1 MDAVQPG
8 TSCARLA
15 ARAASRSHV
24 VRRATPGILRK
35 ASARLRPMRP
45 QPMMAKPVGR
55 EEEALGEDIDG
66 VYPGLVR
73 TEMSSLGVEKSF

>member
-1 MDAVQPG
+1 
-8 TSCARLA
+8 
-15 ARAASRSHV
+15 
-24 VRRATPGILRK
+24 
-35 ASARLRPMRP
+35 
-45 QPMMAKPVGR
+45 MAKPVGR